1 MKNKDL
7 KNYAYK
13 TLHDRIVNCV
23 YFPSSVLNESELA
36 KDLGISRT
44 PVREALNRLEIDGY
58 VQVLPKKG
66 ILVTPVTLQDVQEI
80 FTTRAIIE
88 PATIKI
94 SGPFMNKDDLRDY
107 KKKFLQ
113 PEKDI
118 RNSFRLDTDMH
129 LFFIRHSNNKFI
141 IEMME
146 KVFDVNTRIIISSK
160 QNQYKIHDAVNEHVH
175 ILDLLLEERY
185 NEAADYMEYHI
196 NQCRNAAFNF
206 FMNMHVYT
214 IQPRSGSPTTTTTQ
228 ETVSSNPNS

>member
-1 MKNKDL
+1 MLYTTFAAFCLFIGIDIMKNQDL

-13 TLHDRIVNCV
+13 TLHDRIVNCF
-23 YFPSSVLNESELA
+23 YLPSTVLNESELA

-44 PVREALNRLEIDGY
+44 PVREALNRLELDGY
-58 VQVLPKKG
+58 VQILPKKG

-80 FTTRAIIE
+80 FTARAIIE
-88 PATIKI
+88 PATLRIA
-94 SGPFMNKDDLRDY
+94 GPFLNKNDLEDY
-107 KKKFLQ
+107 KEKFLQ

-129 LFFIRHSNNKFI
+129 LYFIRHSNNKFI

-175 ILDLLLEERY
+175 ILNLLLEESASIT
-185 NEAADYMEYHI
+185 NLM
-196 NQCRNAAFNF
+196 
-206 FMNMHVYT
+206 
-214 IQPRSGSPTTTTTQ
+214 G
-228 ETVSSNPNS
+228 